1 MAKEPKEGKSRSRWN
16 KLREKEIREEVAA
29 IKSRGSDARRWSQ
42 EEINEAVR
50 NSIKPKKEKKRGK
63 RIRKSKRNK

>member
-1 MAKEPKEGKSRSRWN
+1 MTKEENLKRYN
-16 KLREKEIREEVAA
+16 EIREEVEK
-29 IKSRGSDARRWSQ
+29 IKSRGSDAIRWTQ
-42 EEINEAVR
+42 KEINEAVR